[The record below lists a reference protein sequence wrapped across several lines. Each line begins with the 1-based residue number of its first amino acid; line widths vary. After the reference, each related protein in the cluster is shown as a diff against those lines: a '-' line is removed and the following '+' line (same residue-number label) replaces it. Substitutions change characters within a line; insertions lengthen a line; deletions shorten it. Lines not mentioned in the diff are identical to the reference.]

1 MKFHC
6 EFDIP
11 ALQSPIG
18 HRSHTL
24 MIGSCFTENMG
35 EKLAKHLFHVLE
47 NPNGVL
53 FNPVS
58 VAEALTQYIDA
69 PTFTSSDLF
78 YFNEAWH
85 SWKHHSRFSGTTPEE
100 ALSKINNANGAAHS
114 FLKKASH
121 LFITLGSAWVYQLTD
136 QAAGYAPNF
145 VAANNHKAPAS
156 WFTKKLLTP
165 ADIEALYLPLISRL
179 RHLNPDVQ
187 IIYTISPVRHVREGM
202 VENNRSKAALI
213 QAVHSLVDSDANSY
227 YFPAYEI
234 VIDDLR
240 DYRFYS
246 EDMVHPNYHATEYV
260 WEKFLQACTTPETKN
275 IIKEIASINLAAAH
289 KPFYVHS
296 NQHQQFVYKTIEKI
310 ETLSAQYP
318 YLDCSKQ
325 LDLLKVQLIP
335 S

>member
-1 MKFHC
+1 MKFHY

-18 HRSHTL
+18 HRDHTL

-35 EKLAKHLFHVLE
+35 EKLSKHLFRVLE

-58 VAEALTQYIDA
+58 VAEALHQYIEA
-69 PTFTSSDLF
+69 PTFTAADLF

-85 SWKHHSRFSGTTPEE
+85 SWKHHSRFSGTNPDD
-100 ALSKINNANGAAHS
+100 ALAKINEATTAAHQ

-121 LFITLGSAWVYQLTD
+121 LFITLGSAWVYQLTEHAD
-136 QAAGYAPNF
+136 GYAPNF
-145 VAANNHKAPAS
+145 VAANNHKAPAN
-156 WFTKKLLTP
+156 WFAKKLLTP
-165 ADIEALYLPLISRL
+165 TDITDLYKPLIKKL
-179 RHLNPDVQ
+179 HQINPSLQ

-213 QAVHSLVDSDANSY
+213 QAVHSLVATDKNSY

-240 DYRFYS
+240 DYRFYA

-260 WEKFLQACTTPETKN
+260 WEKFLQACTAPETKN
-275 IIKEIASINLAAAH
+275 LIREIAIINLAVTH
-289 KPFYVHS
+289 KPFFVHS
-296 NQHQQFVYKTIEKI
+296 EQHQLFLQKTYQKI
-310 ETLSAQYP
+310 EALRAQWP
-318 YLDCSKQ
+318 YLDFSNQ
-325 LDLLKVQLIP
+325 IELLEVQLL